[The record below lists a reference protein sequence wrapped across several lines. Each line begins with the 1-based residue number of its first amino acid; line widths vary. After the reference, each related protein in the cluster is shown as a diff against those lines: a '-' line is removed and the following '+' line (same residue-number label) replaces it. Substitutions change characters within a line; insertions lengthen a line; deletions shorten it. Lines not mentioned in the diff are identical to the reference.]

1 MRLKDFFIID
11 PKEKVTDKKLTRV
24 LIVSVCG
31 ILLTMAALV
40 QTTWALF
47 SSELN
52 NSSNVI
58 TVGNPV
64 VGIALTQNNEN
75 KAPAEDGTY
84 SLEAGECSLTLTTQA
99 TRGYVIL
106 TVTTNGVTKQY
117 FCGLPSGT
125 LTLNVTDACT
135 VSFATS
141 WARPDGAT
149 KLTESSHTI

>member
-47 SSELN
+47 SSELYN
-52 NSSNVI
+52 TGNVI

-64 VGIALTQNNEN
+64 VRVALTQNGSDVSS
-75 KAPAEDGTY
+75 AESGEY
-84 SLEAGECSLTLTTQA
+84 SLNAGECQLNLTTQA
-99 TRGYVIL
+99 TQDYVIL
-106 TVTTNGVTKQY
+106 TVEVGETSTRYCCDLQNGI
-117 FCGLPSGT
+117 T
-125 LTLNVTDACT
+125 LTLRVSRACT
-135 VSFATS
+135 VTFVTS
-141 WARPDGAT
+141 WAQPSDAAPYNG
-149 KLTESSHTI
+149 TI